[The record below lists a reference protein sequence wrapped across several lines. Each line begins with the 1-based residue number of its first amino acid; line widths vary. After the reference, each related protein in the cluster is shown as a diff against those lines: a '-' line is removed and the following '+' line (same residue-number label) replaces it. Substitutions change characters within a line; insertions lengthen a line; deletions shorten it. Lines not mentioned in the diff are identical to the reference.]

1 MDCKFIWWNLPKKIK
16 EKIGIDLLYNWN
28 RLPIE
33 VNTFLRQ
40 FEDEDNSTYSQFFT
54 PKYKTNWFK
63 LISDLDKICQAFSEE
78 PSEEVESKV
87 FYRQVEEC
95 IVSDPITLYIVRD
108 EEGAPTYYTNE
119 NLTELADSNNIGL
132 VYEFLSVGV
141 IFSVIFTMGMYDEV
155 EQQTCR

>member
-63 LISDLDKICQAFSEE
+63 LVGDLDKICQAFSDE
-78 PSEEVESKV
+78 PSGEVEILERFEV
-87 FYRQVEEC
+87 FLNDSNCTLMDE
-95 IVSDPITLYIVRD
+95 ITLYRLNNATYSD
-108 EEGAPTYYTNE
+108 EA
-119 NLTELADSNNIGL
+119 LTTTFTGTVYFPPSIKEVTEEEYLNGVLVSSLNGL
-132 VYEFLSVGV
+132 
-141 IFSVIFTMGMYDEV
+141 
-155 EQQTCR
+155 CA